1 MDGQATGDES
11 VVDKA
16 GVVSIEIGGAGCN
29 VATNLAHLGLQPR
42 LLTAMA
48 PNSTYSEII
57 KAHLRSNGVD
67 VRVLQCEGLPD
78 AIFSAH
84 IGQDGELLSA
94 ISSMPLDSV
103 AFDDEYVISAMQG
116 VRCVVIES
124 NLSVA
129 SMQQMAQIAKSL
141 SIPVYAAAVSEGKCI
156 KLAAL
161 AGMLD
166 GAFMNRLEHAYLDR
180 HAASRGQSSLLE
192 GHLGCPTIVS
202 LGAEG
207 ARILNRGQETY
218 LPLGFEPVRGQTL
231 GAGDAM
237 LAASLLNHIFAG
249 MPLDEA
255 VSQSFAFAAKLIGRS
270 NCNTADASTVEAAL
284 HVLGDQARTDALTG
298 LANRRAAEMALDHAA
313 AADQVL
319 SVLMVDIDHFK
330 RVNDTHGHD
339 IGDEVLQGVA
349 KILQTAVRGSDL
361 ACRWGGEEFLCVF
374 PGMGPD
380 IAMTVAE
387 RIRTDIE
394 AAYIAG
400 VGTITVSIG
409 AAFSPKGGQVKDAVR
424 RADQALYRAKRSG
437 RNRVEGCLP
446 LAETRLAKVA

>member
-1 MDGQATGDES
+1 
-11 VVDKA
+11 
-16 GVVSIEIGGAGCN
+16 
-29 VATNLAHLGLQPR
+29 
-42 LLTAMA
+42 
-48 PNSTYSEII
+48 
-57 KAHLRSNGVD
+57 
-67 VRVLQCEGLPD
+67 
-78 AIFSAH
+78 
-84 IGQDGELLSA
+84 
-94 ISSMPLDSV
+94 
-103 AFDDEYVISAMQG
+103 
-116 VRCVVIES
+116 
-124 NLSVA
+124 
-129 SMQQMAQIAKSL
+129 
-141 SIPVYAAAVSEGKCI
+141 
-156 KLAAL
+156 
-161 AGMLD
+161 
-166 GAFMNRLEHAYLDR
+166 
-180 HAASRGQSSLLE
+180 
-192 GHLGCPTIVS
+192 
-202 LGAEG
+202 
-207 ARILNRGQETY
+207 
-218 LPLGFEPVRGQTL
+218 
-231 GAGDAM
+231 
-237 LAASLLNHIFAG
+237 
-249 MPLDEA
+249 
-255 VSQSFAFAAKLIGRS
+255 
-270 NCNTADASTVEAAL
+270 
-284 HVLGDQARTDALTG
+284 
-298 LANRRAAEMALDHAA
+298 MALDHAA

-339 IGDEVLQGVA
+339 VGDEVLQGVA